1 MTHSFILDTQEMYH
15 MVIITFFCI
24 FEHPEIELE
33 LLIMVQVIENRP
45 QITGIGTDQSDF
57 GFQFYLA
64 VRGSLAVIESIYS
77 RLLISSVVCC

>member
-15 MVIITFFCI
+15 TVIITFFCI

-45 QITGIGTDQSDF
+45 RITGIGTDLIRF
-57 GFQFYLA
+57 CWIWF
-64 VRGSLAVIESIYS
+64 
-77 RLLISSVVCC
+77 LLLSGGPWIPCGD

>member
-15 MVIITFFCI
+15 TVIITFFCI

-45 QITGIGTDQSDF
+45 QITGIETDLF
-57 GFQFYLA
+57 RFCWIGFEFCLE
-64 VRGSLAVIESIYS
+64 VSSI
-77 RLLISSVVCC
+77 